1 MCTAN
6 LAGGPLSC
14 VRPEGHLGGHEYH
27 SLHGSWLNDSHA
39 DGGHG

>member
-1 MCTAN
+1 MCTEN

-14 VRPEGHLGGHEYH
+14 VRPEGHSGGHMYH